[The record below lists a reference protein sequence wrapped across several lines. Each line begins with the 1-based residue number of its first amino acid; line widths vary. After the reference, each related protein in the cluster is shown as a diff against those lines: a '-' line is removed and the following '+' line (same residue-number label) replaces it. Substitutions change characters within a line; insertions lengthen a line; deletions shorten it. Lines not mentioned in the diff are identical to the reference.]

1 MTLEIRP
8 LTEEDTD
15 ASRRLS
21 HEAFGGPARAPAS
34 SPPWPPPGYHGFGA
48 FEHGELVAKIAD
60 REYDSHFGGAVVPTC
75 GIAGVTVVAERRGEG
90 LMGALMEAAVRS
102 GVSRGCAIST
112 LFPTVPAIYRPFGF
126 ETITDYQTVELPTAA
141 LAEVAAPQSGTVAV
155 RRASAA
161 DFDTVRQVYDR
172 WAAAQNGPL
181 TRRGV
186 SFPATAE
193 DFIGAFSGVTV
204 AVTGDGAVEGYL
216 SWRRLKG
223 YGSEGAVEVADLL
236 AVGVGAARALL
247 RFLGSMAT
255 TAPAVRLDTSGF
267 DLIRTLIPTA
277 DWKITDSV
285 PYMLRLLDVPGAL
298 APLAYP
304 YAVFPALRF
313 QVVGDRLGLIDGSYR
328 LEVASGA
335 GRCERDPEST
345 GETTG
350 ETAAGEAGPG
360 EAGPGEAGSGEAPT
374 VFTPQGLALMYAGTL
389 SMAGIRA
396 TGHASGG
403 SSRTDGIWDALFGG
417 RQAHVRDYF

>member
-1 MTLEIRP
+1 
-8 LTEEDTD
+8 
-15 ASRRLS
+15 
-21 HEAFGGPARAPAS
+21 
-34 SPPWPPPGYHGFGA
+34 
-48 FEHGELVAKIAD
+48 
-60 REYDSHFGGAVVPTC
+60 
-75 GIAGVTVVAERRGEG
+75 
-90 LMGALMEAAVRS
+90 VRS

-141 LAEVAAPQSGTVAV
+141 LAAVAAPRSGTVDV

-161 DFDTVRQVYDR
+161 DFDAVRQVYDR

-193 DFIGAFSGVTV
+193 DFISAFSGVTV
-204 AVTGDGAVEGYL
+204 AVTDEGAVEGYL

-236 AVGVGAARALL
+236 AVSAGAARALL

-255 TAPAVRLDTSGF
+255 TAPEVRLDTSGF
-267 DLIRTLIPTA
+267 DLIRTLIPTS

-298 APLAYP
+298 SPLAYP

-335 GRCERDPEST
+335 GRCERDAEST
-345 GETTG
+345 EVPT
-350 ETAAGEAGPG
+350 GEAGT
-360 EAGPGEAGSGEAPT
+360 GEAPT

-403 SSRTDGIWDALFGG
+403 SSRADGIWDALFGG